1 MQISNLVCLEGGGE
15 VDKVGSVTD
24 NLGHTRTSPSGP
36 TGSRDQFAPEPSAD
50 NTPYNDANKRG
61 PVPKYPDQPNQA
73 QPASYKEKI
82 SAATSSI
89 ATTVVSAKDAIAEK
103 LGYGHKDDQQ
113 SSGDGKPAS
122 SPGENGQ
129 KMKEILAPVYVKV
142 TEVGSEVA
150 SKMSGASKTGESQ
163 GQAGDKVRVEETEGG
178 VKKVRSGGQTVPEYL
193 TDKLGSGGQD
203 RSLSEVVS
211 DVLHKRK
218 DVQDEVTVDESG
230 HRHETC
236 ERSGEGGGVAEGIIG
251 TVASYFNKGGEASDA
266 YGTHI
271 SGGPQE
277 SSHENRNRHEQRI
290 SASAN

>member
-1 MQISNLVCLEGGGE
+1 MCLEGGGE
-15 VDKVGSVTD
+15 VDKVGPLTD
-24 NLGHTRTSPSGP
+24 NLAHTRISQSGP
-36 TGSRDQFAPEPSAD
+36 IGPHDQLAPEPPAD
-50 NTPYNDANKRG
+50 NTPYNDANKSG
-61 PVPKYPDQPNQA
+61 PVPKYPDQPDQA

-103 LGYGHKDDQQ
+103 LGYGHKDDQH
-113 SSGDGKPAS
+113 SSGEGKPAS
-122 SPGENGQ
+122 SPGEHGQ
-129 KMKEILAPVYVKV
+129 KMKETLAPVYVKI
-142 TEVGSEVA
+142 TEVASAVA
-150 SKMSGASKTGESQ
+150 SKMSGGSKTGESQ

-193 TDKLGSGGQD
+193 TDKLGSGGED
-203 RSLSEVVS
+203 RPLSEVVL

-230 HRHETC
+230 HRHEKC
-236 ERSGEGGGVAEGIIG
+236 EGCSGSGEGGGVVDVIIG
-251 TVASYFNKGGEASDA
+251 AVASYFNTGGEASDA

-277 SSHENRNRHEQRI
+277 SSHENRNRHKQRI
-290 SASAN
+290 SESAN